1 MDINEEAYAIQ
12 EEVVEFRRALH
23 RCPEIAFH
31 ETMTMEY
38 IREHLEEWE
47 ISYKIF
53 DPSGI
58 IAVVGNGKKETIAL
72 RADMDALEVQEETG
86 LDFAS
91 LNHGCMHAC
100 GHDGHTAI
108 LLATAKILKK
118 HESELD
124 RRVYLVFQ
132 PAEETAEGARFMLK
146 TGVLDSVKRIYGVH
160 IFNGIP
166 SGKISLEAGP
176 RMAATNWLAVHLYG
190 RSGHAGKPHEGID
203 TAVAVSSMVMN
214 FQSIISRNL
223 NPLDPA
229 VLTIGKVE
237 AGTARNVIAG
247 EAKIEGTART
257 FSRQAQEMIESRVK
271 EIAKA
276 HEQMYGVDVSVDF
289 QQSSHGALI
298 NDPGVVEDVMEKAGE
313 VFDPSEFTH
322 VEAMMLGEDFANYLE
337 LYRKYKKDYGLEK
350 IIEGVYTKDTLERLQ
365 YAAFDERLSVVNML
379 IGRLGTC
386 FKDYFLKDRFVT
398 ILYEYLKL
406 LRSNLQIDLVV
417 CEARDKYEKL
427 RKEEQMTKQEDHV
440 RKQVLDTLE
449 SYEQL
454 TKEEHLDRE
463 AAFERVKE
471 LFGNEVAG
479 REELTEHTLAALEH
493 AFEFMEDAFGDSQE
507 MVSFVTELNTNYY
520 SIQFLKE
527 NDCDKYYQY
536 NKKLLFDKQQEEI
549 LSEMD
554 EIEQDLNTAVK

>member
-1 MDINEEAYAIQ
+1 MDIKRAKEEIKDSIEAYLLKDAYGEYEIPVMRQRPIFLLGAPGIGKTQIMEQVARECGIGLVAYTITHHTRQSAIGLPLISKN
-12 EEVVEFRRALH
+12 EYGGKAYSVTEY
-23 RCPEIAFH
+23 
-31 ETMTMEY
+31 TMSE
-38 IREHLEEWE
+38 
-47 ISYKIF
+47 
-53 DPSGI
+53 I
-58 IAVVGNGKKETIAL
+58 IASVYKKI
-72 RADMDALEVQEETG
+72 EETG
-86 LDFAS
+86 LS
-91 LNHGCMHAC
+91 
-100 GHDGHTAI
+100 
-108 LLATAKILKK
+108 
-118 HESELD
+118 
-124 RRVYLVFQ
+124 
-132 PAEETAEGARFMLK
+132 
-146 TGVLDSVKRIYGVH
+146 
-160 IFNGIP
+160 
-166 SGKISLEAGP
+166 
-176 RMAATNWLAVHLYG
+176 
-190 RSGHAGKPHEGID
+190 EGILFID
-203 TAVAVSSMVMN
+203 EINCVSETLAPAMLQFLQYKTFGNHEVPKGWVIVAAG
-214 FQSIISRNL
+214 
-223 NPLDPA
+223 NPPEYNKSVREFDVVTMDRVKKIEVEADFSVWKEYAYHQGIHPA
-229 VLTIGKVE
+229 VISYLTNRQNYFYKMEHTVDGSFFATPRGWEDLSRLIQVYEKLGKKVDRDVV
-237 AGTARNVIAG
+237 GSYIQ
-247 EAKIEGTART
+247 
-257 FSRQAQEMIESRVK
+257 FP
-271 EIAKA
+271 EIAK
-276 HEQMYGVDVSVDF
+276 
-289 QQSSHGALI
+289 
-298 NDPGVVEDVMEKAGE
+298 
-313 VFDPSEFTH
+313 
-322 VEAMMLGEDFANYLE
+322 DFANYLE

-454 TKEEHLDRE
+454 TKEEHLDGE